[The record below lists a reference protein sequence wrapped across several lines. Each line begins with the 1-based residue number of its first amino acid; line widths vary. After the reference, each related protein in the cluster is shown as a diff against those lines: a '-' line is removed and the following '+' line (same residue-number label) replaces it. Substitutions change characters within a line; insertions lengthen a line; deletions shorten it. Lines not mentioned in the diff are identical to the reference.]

1 MGLEAVGAHSLVPRL
16 HKHKK
21 IQESPVRIACEFVE
35 VDSELF
41 ASCTSYV
48 YNHCL

>member
-21 IQESPVRIACEFVE
+21 IQESLVRIACECVE
-35 VDSELF
+35 VDSEHFMLF

-48 YNHCL
+48 